1 METVIFLIESPH
13 MKHEHCFAVKVDKKE
28 DIGRDSVDSHG
39 VTGKFDGSCDDID
52 PHMGDEMMGAE
63 EEMPMN
69 QTEDKVNQ
77 IRALALEGIQD
88 FAEQVD
94 SEEYQFYKKV
104 WMLCDKMCSEKEKM
118 SDSE

>member
-1 METVIFLIESPH
+1 MNKNLNMREMIDEVNRLSKLLKESYIF
-13 MKHEHCFAVKVDKKE
+13 DQ
-28 DIGRDSVDSHG
+28 
-39 VTGKFDGSCDDID
+39 
-52 PHMGDEMMGAE
+52 E
-63 EEMPMN
+63 EEMPMEEPIEGEMMEPEDDM
-69 QTEDKVNQ
+69 QVGQMEDKVNQ

-118 SDSE
+118 SEND

>member
-1 METVIFLIESPH
+1 MNKNLNMREMIDEVNRLSKLLKESYIFDQEEMPMEEP
-13 MKHEHCFAVKVDKKE
+13 M
-28 DIGRDSVDSHG
+28 
-39 VTGKFDGSCDDID
+39 DG
-52 PHMGDEMMGAE
+52 EMMDAE
-63 EEMPMN
+63 EEMPLG

-104 WMLCDKMCSEKEKM
+104 WMLCDKMCSDKEKM